1 MAARVLPTM
10 LHRENSNTTESRA
23 VQQLRQMVEM
33 FQHEFVNI
41 LKFTYY
47 KIHVYAQE
55 KQTYIQPKPI

>member
-1 MAARVLPTM
+1 M